1 MAFPPF
7 PAFPENLITYIL
19 EDIYMKIRVY
29 MFIRVQ
35 KIIFYREH
43 RENREQ
49 TQKT

>member
-7 PAFPENLITYIL
+7 PAFPANLITLYTGRYIY
-19 EDIYMKIRVY
+19 ENKGIYVYSRVENY
-29 MFIRVQ
+29 
-35 KIIFYREH
+35 FYREH